1 MRVKRRIFLKR
12 SKKGNTWAVG
22 LKAVRQEV
30 PNEEARGRSCCIPDL
45 SVSGYGYY
53 LLPYF
58 PEKKNDIIWYFLGW
72 LASPHSDEFLYVCIE
87 AVGVWV
93 SSSMASQALLVVFTV
108 RTPCIWRSHRIWV
121 RSNTV
126 KSRFC
131 CAALWIQEWALKLAC
146 LLAARK
152 GLVVTY
158 HASHVSSFCTVS
170 REGINISLYSNSC
183 ILVYAQILQLSPAF
197 CLLGKYLC
205 LTGWRTGELV

>member
-1 MRVKRRIFLKR
+1 MCVKRRIFKKEVKKEIPGLWAWKLLEKKCQRKR
-12 SKKGNTWAVG
+12 PGEDLVAFLICQSVDMDIICCHTSQKKEWYNLVFSRLVG
-22 LKAVRQEV
+22 LCSFWWISVCLY
-30 PNEEARGRSCCIPDL
+30 RSCRG
-45 SVSGYGYY
+45 VSKLIYGKST
-53 LLPYF
+53 LL
-58 PEKKNDIIWYFLGW
+58 
-72 LASPHSDEFLYVCIE
+72 
-87 AVGVWV
+87 
-93 SSSMASQALLVVFTV
+93 MVFTV
-108 RTPCIWRSHRIWV
+108 RTPCIWKSHRIWV

-146 LLAARK
+146 LLAVHK

-205 LTGWRTGELV
+205 LTGWRARELV